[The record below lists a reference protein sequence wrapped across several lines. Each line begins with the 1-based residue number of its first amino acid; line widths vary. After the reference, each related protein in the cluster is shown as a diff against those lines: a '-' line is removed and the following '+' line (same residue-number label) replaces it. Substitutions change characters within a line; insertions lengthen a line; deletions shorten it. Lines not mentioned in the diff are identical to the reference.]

1 MSHEIRTPMNGMLV
15 MAELLATSNLESKH
29 QRYADVIM
37 KSGTSL
43 LSIINDVLDFSK
55 IESGNLELEQIP
67 VNLRVLA
74 EDAMTLFWQQASQ
87 KGLDIAC
94 LIEPDV
100 PDNIAAD
107 PVRLNQIICNL
118 INNALKFTER
128 GNVRLH
134 VSMVTIEDSR
144 EAVKIAVV
152 DTGIGIHRDK
162 LDKVFESFTQADQST
177 TRRYGGTGLGLPICK
192 KLVEAMG
199 GEIAV
204 ESEPG
209 YGATFSCTLPVTP
222 SQRRKGLALPLPSG
236 AGKTALLVLP
246 VSATF
251 HVLHDALERLG
262 VSVRTIFDPDS
273 GADIPTSDY
282 VLARTCDITGLFD
295 DNQNSDF
302 IALTSLGDG
311 TADQLIAEGRV
322 QDLLPMPVSSHTA
335 LEVLSRVI
343 NGKALGKIHLV
354 NEQTKAKA
362 HVSFE
367 GRRILVVDDNP
378 VNREVVVQ
386 ALRRFDIYPTVVEN
400 GLEALSSIEHS
411 AFDLVFMD
419 CSMPEMDGF
428 QATQIIRQREA
439 DRNAAERMPII
450 ALTAHVADQIS
461 DQWQSAGMD
470 DIIVKPFTMESL
482 ERCLQKYL
490 GEPALEPMRG
500 EAETS
505 EQDESLAEVFD
516 PAAIENLRDILGD
529 AFEFS
534 FRRLIGLY
542 QDNAPQLMADLASAV
557 EFSDMKTISE
567 TSHALKSMSGNV
579 SASHLSILCAHL
591 EKAADRQDDAAIKS
605 GFKALHLSHMALL
618 QAIGDVLRADDDE
631 PLGLQARASG

>member
-1 MSHEIRTPMNGMLV
+1 MSV
-15 MAELLATSNLESKH
+15 
-29 QRYADVIM
+29 
-37 KSGTSL
+37 
-43 LSIINDVLDFSK
+43 
-55 IESGNLELEQIP
+55 
-67 VNLRVLA
+67 
-74 EDAMTLFWQQASQ
+74 
-87 KGLDIAC
+87 
-94 LIEPDV
+94 
-100 PDNIAAD
+100 
-107 PVRLNQIICNL
+107 
-118 INNALKFTER
+118 
-128 GNVRLH
+128 
-134 VSMVTIEDSR
+134 EDSG
-144 EAVKIAVV
+144 AGVKIAVA
-152 DTGIGIHRDK
+152 DTGIGIHRDN

-192 KLVEAMG
+192 RLVEAMG

-209 YGATFSCTLPVTP
+209 YGATFSFTLRVTA
-222 SQRRKGLALPLPSG
+222 SQGRRSLALPQSG

-273 GADIPTSDY
+273 GAGVPSADY
-282 VLARTCDITGLFD
+282 VLARTCDIAGFFD

-335 LEVLSRVI
+335 LEVLERVI
-343 NGKALGKIHLV
+343 NGKALGKIHLG
-354 NEQTKAKA
+354 NGKAEEKA
-362 HVSFE
+362 HVSFA

-378 VNREVVVQ
+378 VNREVIVQ
-386 ALRRFDIYPTVVEN
+386 ALRRFDIFPTVVEN
-400 GLEALSSIEHS
+400 GLEALSSVEHS

-439 DRNAAERMPII
+439 DGNAIGRMPVI

-490 GEPALEPMRG
+490 GEPGLGRTSS
-500 EAETS
+500 EADS
-505 EQDESLAEVFD
+505 SAQDHCTVEVFD

-542 QDNAPQLMADLASAV
+542 QDHAPRLMADLASAV
-557 EFSDMKTISE
+557 ELGDMKTISE

-579 SASHLSILCAHL
+579 SASHLSTLCASL

-605 GFKALHLSHMALL
+605 GFKALYLSHMALL
-618 QAIGDVLRADDDE
+618 QAIGDVLRTDDDE
-631 PLGLQARASG
+631 PLGFRLVQVAEPISHLKI